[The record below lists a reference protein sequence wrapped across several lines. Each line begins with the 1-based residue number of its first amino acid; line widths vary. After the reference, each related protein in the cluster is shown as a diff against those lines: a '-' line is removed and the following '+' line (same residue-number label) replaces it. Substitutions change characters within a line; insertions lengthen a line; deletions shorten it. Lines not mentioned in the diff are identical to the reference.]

1 MARTVHDAVTMAP
14 SVIRASGKDSL
25 HVILHNIHYAQLR
38 MGPMQ
43 NRDPDRTFLELAL
56 LLLALAVAVQVGVV
70 RGFCLPMGS
79 GSCGTAAF

>member
-1 MARTVHDAVTMAP
+1 
-14 SVIRASGKDSL
+14 
-25 HVILHNIHYAQLR
+25 
-38 MGPMQ
+38 MQ
-43 NRDPDRTFLELAL
+43 NRDPDRTLLELAL